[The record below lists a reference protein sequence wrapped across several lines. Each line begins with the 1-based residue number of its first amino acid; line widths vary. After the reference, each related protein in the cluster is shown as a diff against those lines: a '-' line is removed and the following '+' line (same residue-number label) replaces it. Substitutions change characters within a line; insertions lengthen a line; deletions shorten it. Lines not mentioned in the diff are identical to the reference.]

1 MSQIISTFQVW
12 LEREIFEEEFVQE
25 LRDSLDKQKL
35 QAAQNAKIV
44 ERFKPSEMTDK
55 IKEMFSLELENEKKL
70 KLLKLVKV
78 DVSSPEAIQQ
88 IKGRC
93 RMIGVNETLRQ
104 IDEKWLLLLNGKISG
119 CYERGFVG
127 IYGCQGVRSYCFM
140 AYPLHWLAI

>member
-93 RMIGVNETLRQ
+93 VE
-104 IDEKWLLLLNGKISG
+104 
-119 CYERGFVG
+119 
-127 IYGCQGVRSYCFM
+127 
-140 AYPLHWLAI
+140 

>member
-1 MSQIISTFQVW
+1 MQVW
-12 LEREIFEEEFVQE
+12 LDREIFEEEYVQE

-55 IKEMFSLELENEKKL
+55 IKEMISLELENEKKL

-88 IKGRC
+88 IKGL
-93 RMIGVNETLRQ
+93 GVC
-104 IDEKWLLLLNGKISG
+104 GMSG
-119 CYERGFVG
+119 VG
-127 IYGCQGVRSYCFM
+127 VT
-140 AYPLHWLAI
+140 